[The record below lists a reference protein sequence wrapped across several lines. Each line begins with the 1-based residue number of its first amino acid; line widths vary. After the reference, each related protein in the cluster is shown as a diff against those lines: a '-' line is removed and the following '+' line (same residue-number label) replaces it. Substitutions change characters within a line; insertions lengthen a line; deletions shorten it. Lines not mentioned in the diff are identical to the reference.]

1 MALVYTKH
9 MTPKWL
15 NNYRNEFIDWNVDG
29 IREKDTVLEI
39 PGDNS
44 DFERIVTIDLI
55 DTDVTARTDVMV
67 FKIRASLEHVSPLIE
82 PRVRQPRIRDPLSIM
97 ISDGDRAVGVQIQDP
112 EDYHTIGPYVGIEG
126 DAGSILTN
134 ITRHDSQMKDSDK
147 VPDSER
153 RRWPQVFDIII
164 RVSNKRRETECSA
177 SCYSAVRGGLAITSA
192 FSNPLNARGPWSL
205 ELYRGEREETYNINY
220 LDVQVFTED
229 DFIDQR
235 W

>member
-15 NNYRNEFIDWNVDG
+15 NNYRNDAIDWNVDG
-29 IREKDTVLEI
+29 LREKDTVLEI

-44 DFERIVTIDLI
+44 DFERIVTVDLI
-55 DTDVTARTDVMV
+55 DENVTTRTDVLV

-82 PRVRQPRIRDPLSIM
+82 PRRPQPRIRDPLSIM
-97 ISDGDRAVGVQIQDP
+97 ITDGDRAVGVQIQDP
-112 EDYHTIGPYVGIEG
+112 EDYQSIGPYVGIEG
-126 DAGSILTN
+126 DAGNILTN
-134 ITRHDSQMKDSDK
+134 ITRHDSQMKESDK
-147 VPDSER
+147 IPAAER
-153 RRWPQVFDIII
+153 RRWPQVFDIVI
-164 RVSNKRRETECSA
+164 RVSNRRRETECSA
-177 SCYSAVRGGLAITSA
+177 SCYSAVRGGLAITAA
-192 FSNPLNARGPWSL
+192 FSNPLEARGPWSL

-229 DFIDQR
+229 DFVDQR